1 MSREE
6 FRYELA
12 PKRPYS
18 LVRTAARLAA
28 FPEVVDCFEDGLYR
42 RLVYVGNHPHL
53 LEATERGAPSR
64 ALLDVTISGARANTT
79 KAKRLVEGVLDNVF
93 RVRTDVGSFY
103 RKFGNDPLLGPLI
116 KEHRGLRVVGR
127 ATIWETLIQIV
138 ISQQINLKFAHSIL
152 CALATALGRRARF
165 DGKLY
170 FNFPSPARVAKMT
183 IEDLR
188 SFRLSQSKS
197 ETLSRLA
204 KAFRAGD
211 LSEEQFAS
219 MPDDELIELL
229 MSFKGVGKWT
239 AEFTLLRGCSRL
251 DVFPAGDL
259 GVVKYFAKEMLGYEA
274 PAREES
280 MREFAERWRPYRGL
294 ALIYVYAELA
304 RRMKKALSEYEVA
317 KSQ

>member
-1 MSREE
+1 MLRA
-6 FRYELA
+6 RYELI
-12 PKRPYS
+12 PQRPYS
-18 LVRTAARLAA
+18 LVLTAARLAA
-28 FPEVVDCFEDGLYR
+28 FPEVVDCFEDDFYR
-42 RLVYVGNHPHL
+42 RLVFVGRYPHL
-53 LEATERGAPSR
+53 LEVTQRGGSSR
-64 ALLDVTISGARANTT
+64 AVLDVTISGKAART
-79 KAKRLVEGVLDNVF
+79 KETRRIVGGVLENVF
-93 RVRTDVGSFY
+93 RIHSDVRPFY
-103 RKFGNDPLLGPLI
+103 RKFGDDPLLGPLI
-116 KEHRGLRVVGR
+116 KEFRGLRVAGR
-127 ATIWETLIQIV
+127 GTVWETLIQIV

-152 CALATALGRRARF
+152 CELATALGRRARF

-170 FNFPSPARVAKMT
+170 FNFPSPARIAKTT
-183 IEDLR
+183 IEELR

-211 LSEEQFAS
+211 MSDEKLTG

-229 MSFKGVGKWT
+229 MSFKGVGRWT
-239 AEFTLLRGCSRL
+239 AEFTLLRGLSRL

-259 GVVKYFAKEMLGYEA
+259 GVVKYFAKEMLGHEA

-304 RRMKKALSEYEVA
+304 RRMRMAT
-317 KSQ
+317 Q